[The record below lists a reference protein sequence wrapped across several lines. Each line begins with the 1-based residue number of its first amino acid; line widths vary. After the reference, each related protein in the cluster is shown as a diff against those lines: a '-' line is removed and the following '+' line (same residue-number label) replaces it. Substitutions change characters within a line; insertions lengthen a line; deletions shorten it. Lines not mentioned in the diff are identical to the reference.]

1 MEQKNSTPSEKAKQ
15 YHRFRYLIHSVMEEY
30 LWSVGAQRVS
40 GQNERYPVAYEKL
53 RTELKEL
60 LDLAYPDQEY

>member
-1 MEQKNSTPSEKAKQ
+1 
-15 YHRFRYLIHSVMEEY
+15 MEEY